1 MVNILSYHEDW
12 KIWTVAICFLKI
24 ERAAYEDIFAYMR
37 IEKKGCIPHIC
48 GRTYAKC
55 KAHMQKIDN
64 ICKIFI
70 HATENRHE
78 NISCDCP
85 NSTLFYFYF
94 FIFEY
99 CEGIWIFCLFK
110 KNNEV
115 KSTYGRLFLKIVL

>member
-55 KAHMQKIDN
+55 KAHMQKTTIYAKYSYMRLKTAMKTYHATAQ
-64 ICKIFI
+64 IPLYFIFI
-70 HATENRHE
+70 FLYL
-78 NISCDCP
+78 NIVKA
-85 NSTLFYFYF
+85 Y
-94 FIFEY
+94 
-99 CEGIWIFCLFK
+99 GFCLFK